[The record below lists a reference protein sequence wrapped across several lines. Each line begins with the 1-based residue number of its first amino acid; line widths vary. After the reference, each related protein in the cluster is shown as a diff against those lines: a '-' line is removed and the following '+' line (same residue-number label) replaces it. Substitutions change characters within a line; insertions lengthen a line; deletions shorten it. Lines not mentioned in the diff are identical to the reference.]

1 MRLMLDTSALLWWL
15 SGDKNLGATARA
27 AIADPENEVFVSSAS
42 AWEISVKR
50 ASGKL
55 NASFDIASAIQQNYF
70 VELPIEVAHAV
81 TAGELPRHH
90 KDPFDRM
97 LVAQAQLEHLTLV
110 ADDTELAKYEVERL
124 DART

>member
-1 MRLMLDTSALLWWL
+1 MVDATALLWWL
-15 SGDKNLGATARA
+15 SGDKKLGATARA
-27 AIADPENEVFVSSAS
+27 VIAEPENEVSVSAAS
-42 AWEISVKR
+42 VWEISVKR
-50 ASGKL
+50 ASGKPK
-55 NASFDIASAIQQNYF
+55 ASFGIASAIQQNYF

-90 KDPFDRM
+90 KGPFDRM

-124 DART
+124 DARA